1 MFGFV
6 CYKVIQVL
14 CMFLTFFEVCM
25 TLRKLNFFSQMLFI
39 SLLSNIWLVF
49 LHRDEL
55 WRKIVHHP
63 PLEILNLEEETHMR
77 GGDGD
82 T

>member
-55 WRKIVHHP
+55 
-63 PLEILNLEEETHMR
+63 
-77 GGDGD
+77 
-82 T
+82 

>member
-1 MFGFV
+1 MRVFTICLSIMFDLLLWRKKKKIHYSMFGFV

-55 WRKIVHHP
+55 
-63 PLEILNLEEETHMR
+63 
-77 GGDGD
+77 
-82 T
+82 